1 MGCCHRLFLRS
12 IEGTGTVAG
21 VLYLFCLFSLESS
34 YRSFFPYFLRR
45 SGPVVL
51 EDTARPELGGL
62 FPCDGVQLV
71 PVSPGSQIQMRV
83 SVLACL
89 NSCQVV
95 LGASETVRSHQVVPL
110 LVMLRLNTDLRW

>member
-21 VLYLFCLFSLESS
+21 VCISFVSS
-34 YRSFFPYFLRR
+34 AWNHPTLLFFPYFLRR

-62 FPCDGVQLV
+62 FPCDGVHLV
-71 PVSPGSQIQMRV
+71 PVSPGSQIQMPV
-83 SVLACL
+83 SVLAYL